1 MPQGMCRECHRLVSE
16 EANACPH
23 CGVRRPVATE
33 GAFEPLP
40 PYTGALLP
48 GLGVAAVGGSVVP
61 IPDRPIGPGV
71 RRAGSCGPCRTSR
84 GVPRLPVAGPGM
96 WLGAPLFGRES
107 RAYVGRITSL
117 TCPQHHARVS
127 GVTCLEIEFA
137 DGRRAWVERSR
148 AETQYLTP
156 RITN

>member
-1 MPQGMCRECHRLVSE
+1 
-16 EANACPH
+16 
-23 CGVRRPVATE
+23 VATA
-33 GAFEPLP
+33 GAFEHLP
-40 PYTGALLP
+40 PYTGALLL
-48 GLGVAAVGGSVVP
+48 GLGLAAVGGLWFRYQIDQLAQASAAPVTVAP
-61 IPDRPIGPGV
+61 ATPREAYPGFQSL
-71 RRAGSCGPCRTSR
+71 AQ
-84 GVPRLPVAGPGM
+84 GM

-117 TCPQHHARVS
+117 TCPQHPVGVS
-127 GVTCLEIEFA
+127 GVACLEIEFA